1 MSGVKLG
8 STYDMVKV
16 NGVLKSSGIGYWLTI
31 KTLFCE
37 KTIIQMFVFLSKYRL
52 SKFCRHFDF

>member
-31 KTLFCE
+31 KTLEQCYY
-37 KTIIQMFVFLSKYRL
+37 L
-52 SKFCRHFDF
+52 